1 MKIYEENL
9 NFDHTNYSFIHSFN
23 TQIKREFTEYYDFI
37 SGLVLKVISQ
47 CFKTKRNSLGETLSF
62 K

>member
-9 NFDHTNYSFIHSFN
+9 NFDHTNYSFIHAFN

-37 SGLVLKVISQ
+37 ATRHFWSSLKSH
-47 CFKTKRNSLGETLSF
+47 FTMF
-62 K
+62 